1 MERSLPETRTAK
13 NRDAGAVPSA
23 AALDRAESDEESQL
37 EVEFQSPQRHR
48 SAWLP
53 SSWPHTPPVARQA
66 PQNPRF
72 ASGSC
77 HATRMPYAHP
87 PAPSAAR
94 TGARLYALLY
104 PSHWSRLTFTDR
116 MAPHDTAQHS
126 GGTAV
131 PYAAPE
137 GLRRPSS

>member
-1 MERSLPETRTAK
+1 MAAP
-13 NRDAGAVPSA
+13 GA
-23 AALDRAESDEESQL
+23 AALDGAASAEESQL

-48 SAWLP
+48 SPRL
-53 SSWPHTPPVARQA
+53 STSWPHTPPVARHA

-72 ASGSC
+72 ASGSA

-87 PAPSAAR
+87 PAPSAR

-104 PSHWSRLTFTDR
+104 PSHWSRLTFTAR

-126 GGTAV
+126 GGTAE
-131 PYAAPE
+131 PYAAPD
-137 GLRRPSS
+137 GRRP